1 MKGRV
6 NSDERI
12 NISLGF
18 QSVHFYDGN
27 QDILITI
34 AQRQFTPIALN

>member
-12 NISLGF
+12 IKEEKDIGKRNVGVGVVV
-18 QSVHFYDGN
+18 SV
-27 QDILITI
+27 
-34 AQRQFTPIALN
+34 